1 MSALRLHCFF
11 FFQAEDGIR
20 YSMVTGV
27 QTCALPIWRWRV
39 LHDLRAHGAV
49 LLANARVSEIG
60 ERAVSC
66 EIRGADG
73 STEKREIPA
82 DTVVLATG
90 LSGDTRLADAL
101 RAGGLS
107 RVEVI
112 GDAGGVGYLEG
123 AIHSGFH
130 AAI

>member
-1 MSALRLHCFF
+1 MLERGREVCEFEERPVL
-11 FFQAEDGIR
+11 GIEMAHPR
-20 YSMVTGV
+20 
-27 QTCALPIWRWRV
+27 RWRV

-49 LLANARVSEIG
+49 LLPGARVVEIG
-60 ERAVSC
+60 GQSVHC
-66 EIRGADG
+66 EIHGADG
-73 STEKREIPA
+73 AREKREIPA

-101 RAGGLS
+101 RAAGHS

-130 AAI
+130 AAIRI